1 MGQGGNLHFVHYGAP
16 VRVIFRGTLIFVSPV
31 LIAPAGPDCPGLLC
45 LGLHRMPAGG
55 KMRAGSEINEI
66 KAPLMLH
73 FYFPEG
79 GACGFMIKGA
89 GLSGTSSD
97 FGTSSHLPHKR
108 EPETGDTG
116 NLGDC
121 RMEGLPKP
129 GLRGECSAMAQ
140 NNRVIF
146 FGHN

>member
-1 MGQGGNLHFVHYGAP
+1 MGGEETLRFVHYGVP
-16 VRVIFRGTLIFVSPV
+16 VRVIFRGTLTFVSPV

-55 KMRAGSEINEI
+55 QMRGYEINEI

-89 GLSGTSSD
+89 GLSGTFSD
-97 FGTSSHLPHKR
+97 FGISSDLPHKR

-116 NLGDC
+116 DLGDR
-121 RMEGLPKP
+121 RMEGLPRP